1 MVLVTDMS
9 IMRMFILC
17 LLLVSVSSQ
26 VLADIPTSAKLQLPF
41 KPVAC
46 EPVNYTQR
54 LGPPIRIR
62 ANRQIEVLAGKEHK
76 SRNNIVAIYIGLPV
90 VDAGQDNVVIEN
102 VKSNKANPANMI
114 YSVHG
119 DSLLVE
125 YFNVEPGFRDVIS
138 LTFTVDIY
146 ERRANLG
153 GVKPYD
159 KQSPLYKKYTKD
171 RDYAGVTPLNGEPNP
186 VLQTHLDK
194 AGVNRNSDPIVKAR
208 KIYEYLGMELS
219 YGGFS
224 DSESKTADIIQN
236 KKAHCGEYAFSF
248 VRLCREVGVPARRC
262 AGFAFSE
269 DPKKKNETTVSGHN
283 WAEFYVEG
291 IGWIPVDPTMGD
303 KKDSRK
309 QYYFGA
315 VDNARLCVSKSGY
328 HDILPLWYKTSA
340 QEVPIFTQ
348 DASNF
353 KPFGYPET
361 IQGVHRFQYRF
372 DRTIQ
377 ISVPDP
383 YGLSMTIT
391 PLEGKIRKPHY

>member
-1 MVLVTDMS
+1 MVLETDMRV
-9 IMRMFILC
+9 MRMFILC
-17 LLLVSVSSQ
+17 ILFVPASSLA
-26 VLADIPTSAKLQLPF
+26 LADVPTPAKLQLPF
-41 KPVAC
+41 KPAGGETVD
-46 EPVNYTQR
+46 YTQR
-54 LGPPIRIR
+54 RGAPIRIR
-62 ANRQIEVLAGKEHK
+62 AKRQIEVLAGKEHRSK
-76 SRNNIVAIYIGLPV
+76 NNIVAIYIGLPV
-90 VDAGQDNVVIEN
+90 IDAGQDNVVIEN
-102 VKSNKANPANMI
+102 VQSNKANPANI
-114 YSVHG
+114 IFSVHG

-138 LTFTVDIY
+138 LTFTADIY
-146 ERRANLG
+146 ERRASLG

-159 KQSPLYKKYTKD
+159 NQSPLYKKYTQD
-171 RDYAGVTPLNGEPNP
+171 RAYAGVTPLNGEPNP
-186 VLQTHLDK
+186 VLQKHLDE

-208 KIYEYLGMELS
+208 KIYEYLGRELS

-224 DSESKTADIIQN
+224 DSESKTDDCIQN
-236 KKAHCGEYAFSF
+236 GKAHCGEYAISF
-248 VRLCREVGVPARRC
+248 VRLCREAGVPARRC

-269 DPKKKNETTVSGHN
+269 DPKKKNEIIVSGHN

-315 VDNARLCVSKSGY
+315 MDNARLCVSKSGC
-328 HDILPLWYKTSA
+328 HDILPLWYKASA
-340 QEVPIFTQ
+340 QEEPIFTQ

-372 DRTIQ
+372 DMPIQ
-377 ISVPDP
+377 ISVPGP
-383 YGLSMTIT
+383 YGPSMTIT
-391 PLEGKIRKPHY
+391 SIKGEIRKPKY